1 MLKSLCIPV
10 PLTVR
15 TAVGGWILLA
25 MLAAAGCSPDPLSP
39 ELGKLT
45 GPLISSETTM
55 VTAWEYPNNPLTDPT
70 LGNSRVADQIRLGF
84 RIFTE
89 TPVEAAGLMHGQM
102 SCNNCHMNGGQ
113 RELSLPL
120 IGVAAMFPEFNRRAD
135 RLFSLEDRIVGC
147 FYRSQNATGII
158 DPTELGLALP
168 DDHADTLPGPDSPE
182 VLALSAYLR
191 WLSRGYEP
199 GVAAPW
205 RRKNVIDPAN
215 RIPVEQLDPERGE
228 ALFMEHCTNC
238 HGEDGQGVQIGT
250 KKAGPQWGPNSWND
264 GAGAARIYTL
274 AGIIRY
280 AMPYLDPGRLT
291 DEEAQLLARF
301 INSKERP
308 SYPFKDQ
315 DYLAVDLPVDSVYY
329 PKP

>member
-1 MLKSLCIPV
+1 
-10 PLTVR
+10 
-15 TAVGGWILLA
+15 
-25 MLAAAGCSPDPLSP
+25 
-39 ELGKLT
+39 
-45 GPLISSETTM
+45 
-55 VTAWEYPNNPLTDPT
+55 
-70 LGNSRVADQIRLGF
+70 
-84 RIFTE
+84 
-89 TPVEAAGLMHGQM
+89 MHGQM
-102 SCNNCHMNGGQ
+102 ACNNCHMNGGQ

-120 IGVAAMFPEFNRRAD
+120 VGVAAMFPEHNRRAD

-158 DPTELGLALP
+158 DLAEAEP
-168 DDHADTLPGPDSPE
+168 ANSADHAAKLPAPDSPE

-191 WLSRGYEP
+191 WLSRGFEP

-215 RIPVEQLDPERGE
+215 RIPLEELDPARGE
-228 ALFMEHCTNC
+228 ELFMQHCTNC

-280 AMPYLDPGRLT
+280 SMPYLDPGRLT

-301 INSKERP
+301 INSQERP
-308 SYPFKDQ
+308 SYPFKDE
-315 DYLAVDLPVDSVYY
+315 DYLAVELPVDSVYY

>member
-1 MLKSLCIPV
+1 MLNLPYRLV
-10 PLTVR
+10 PFAVR
-15 TAVGGWILLA
+15 MAVSGWVLLA
-25 MLAAAGCSPDPLSP
+25 TLAVASCAPDPLSP
-39 ELGKLT
+39 ELGKLP
-45 GPLISSETTM
+45 GRLISSKTTM
-55 VTAWEYPNNPLTDPT
+55 VTAWQFPNNPLTDST

-84 RIFTE
+84 RIFTN
-89 TPVEAAGLMHGQM
+89 TPVEASELMHGQM

-135 RLFSLEDRIVGC
+135 RMFSLEDRIVGC
-147 FYRSQNATGII
+147 FYRSQNATGIL
-158 DPTELGLALP
+158 DPTVTGAANP
-168 DDHADTLPGPDSPE
+168 DDHAEMLPGPDSQE

-191 WLSRGYEP
+191 WLSRGFEP

-205 RRKNVIDPAN
+205 RRKNVIDPEN
-215 RIPVEQLDPERGE
+215 RIPLEELDPARGE
-228 ALFMEHCTNC
+228 ELFMEHCTNC
-238 HGEDGQGVQIGT
+238 HGEEGQGVQIGT
-250 KKAGPQWGPNSWND
+250 KKAGPHWGPNSWND

-280 AMPYLDPGRLT
+280 SMPYLDPGRLT
-291 DEEAQLLARF
+291 DEEAQLVARF
-301 INSKERP
+301 INSKQRP
-308 SYPFKDQ
+308 SYPFKAQ